1 MECQVPLPCLQELC
15 HWNWLEPIESIP
27 HSCILFIETPVII
40 PSVHVQTCV
49 KPVYF
54 VFFCSGRPQRMQQG
68 LLCLSCHWIQTN
80 RTVAF
85 HQVLASLA
93 QVPYPSLHNNGTN
106 ISNSSF
112 LSPPKH
118 SSISNTAAKV
128 QSNTKWDACDLLIY
142 ELQ

>member
-1 MECQVPLPCLQELC
+1 MECWVPVLCSLELC
-15 HWNWLEPIESIP
+15 HWNWLDPIESIP
-27 HSCILFIETPVII
+27 HHCILFIETPVII
-40 PSVHVQTCV
+40 PSVGVQTCV
-49 KPVYF
+49 KPVSF

-68 LLCLSCHWIQTN
+68 LLYLSCHWIQTN

-85 HQVLASLA
+85 HQVSASLA

-106 ISNSSF
+106 VSNSSF

-118 SSISNTAAKV
+118 SSISNTATKV
-128 QSNTKWDACDLLIY
+128 QSYTKWDACDLLIY